1 MRASNV
7 EHREIIDALA
17 QGDRAAARDAAERHH
32 LNGKRRWLRTME

>member
-7 EHREIIDALA
+7 EHREIIAALA
-17 QGDRAAARDAAERHH
+17 AGDRAAAREAAERHH